1 MNADKE
7 NVFRTLRDE
16 ELYVTFWGC
25 RFGFHKWL
33 KYRDPQHV
41 KESYYDL
48 IVQDRH
54 CGSCNKFNR
63 HIIRRW

>member
-7 NVFRTLRDE
+7 NTFRALRDE

-33 KYRDPQHV
+33 KYRDPEHV
-41 KESYYDL
+41 KEGYYDL

-54 CGSCNKFNR
+54 CGGCNIHNR
-63 HIIRRW
+63 RIIRRW

>member
-7 NVFRTLRDE
+7 NVFRALRDE

-25 RFGFHKWL
+25 RWGFHKWL
-33 KYRDPQHV
+33 KYQDPKQI

-54 CGSCNKFNR
+54 CGSCNIQNR
-63 HIIRRW
+63 RTIRKW